1 MVSKISFHKHKH
13 LIDIDKVDINRI
25 VFSKKASFS
34 KTTSL
39 GAEVILV
46 LCIKLPRMNGYAKY
60 LDDSIKCMNFLI
72 MMTNCHKS
80 TMQ

>member
-46 LCIKLPRMNGYAKY
+46 LCIKL
-60 LDDSIKCMNFLI
+60 LE
-72 MMTNCHKS
+72 
-80 TMQ
+80 